1 MAETNSK
8 NRLFSA
14 DFETTTDI
22 NDCRVWAWAVTEIG
36 NPDYFVCGNSIDT
49 FFDFMEKSN
58 NATFYFHNLKF
69 DSEFIFV
76 WLFERGFIV
85 NKPVLTTDR
94 NGEEKYVTNEVEH
107 SFSTLI
113 SDKGQFYSVKII
125 FKKTKKQTVYVTIYD
140 SLKLLPFSVREVAK
154 GFGLPI
160 SKLHLDY
167 NTYREIGHVLTP
179 HEQDYIRNDVDIVS
193 RALKTLF
200 DEGMTKMTTAGNALF
215 NYKKI
220 IGENTFNKRFPQI
233 HCDDNIR
240 KTYKGGFTY
249 CPPAIRGLD
258 ITEGFV
264 LDVNSLY
271 PWAMYYCPL
280 PYGEPIYFEGEYQ
293 EDQFYPLYT
302 QKILASFKLK
312 ENHIP
317 TIAGKSNG
325 RFIPTEYVESS
336 WNPIDKIYE
345 KVELWLTSVDIELFK
360 EHYEIFEI
368 DYIDGWKFR
377 SSLTL
382 FRDYIDYWMGVKIQA
397 SKDGNKAMR
406 TLAKLMLNSL
416 YGKFGKN
423 PKTKS
428 KFPVY
433 NEGAISYEYGQEENG
448 KPIYIPV
455 ATFITAWA
463 RHKTITSAQK
473 VYHLFRY
480 ADTDSLH
487 LEIRLPD
494 EMKQMS
500 EKELE
505 NLTTKDLQRMGVDI
519 PDDFIVDPVQLGA
532 WKVEMIFHRARYIR
546 AKTYI
551 EDINTPDTWDSLQ
564 YDSKEFSEICE
575 ELEIDKKVLESYSS
589 YYDTAKLKITC
600 AGMPTGCY
608 QHVTWDNFHEGM
620 CYSGKLMPKHVK
632 GGIVLVDTDFTIKK
646 TNKRLTD
653 YLTKRERV
661 KEKEVSNVIQRMK
674 ELEKR
679 LDKKEKIC

>member
-1 MAETNSK
+1 MAETKAK

-14 DFETTTDI
+14 DFETTTDKD
-22 NDCRVWAWAVTEIG
+22 DCRVWAWSVTEIG
-36 NPDYFVCGNSIDT
+36 NPNYFVYGNSIDT

-69 DSEFIFV
+69 DSEFLFV
-76 WLFERGFIV
+76 WLFERGFTV
-85 NKPVLTTDR
+85 NKPELRETN
-94 NGEEKYVTNEVEH
+94 NGEQKYVTVENEH

-125 FKKTKKQTVYVTIYD
+125 FKKTKKQTTYATIYD
-140 SLKLLPFSVREVAK
+140 SLKLLPFSVRDVAK

-167 NTYREIGHVLTP
+167 NTYREIGHELTP
-179 HEQDYIRNDVDIVS
+179 REIDYIRNDVDIVS

-200 DEGMTKMTTAGNALF
+200 DEGMTKMTTAGNALY

-220 IGENTFNKRFPQI
+220 IGEREFNKRFPQL
-233 HCDDNIR
+233 HCDADIR

-249 CPPAIRGLD
+249 CPPKIRGHD
-258 ITEGFV
+258 VTEGIV

-280 PYGEPIYFEGEYQ
+280 PYGEPIFFDGQYTK
-293 EDQFYPLYT
+293 DDFYPLYT
-302 QKILASFKLK
+302 QRILASFKLK
-312 ENHIP
+312 DGYIP
-317 TIAGKSNG
+317 TIGGKSNS
-325 RFIPTEYVESS
+325 RFIATEYVESS
-336 WNPIDKIYE
+336 FNPITNIYD
-345 KVELWLTSVDIELFK
+345 KVELWLTSVDLEMFL

-377 SSLTL
+377 ASTTL

-397 SKDGNKAMR
+397 TIDGNKAMR

-423 PKTKS
+423 PKSRS
-428 KFPVY
+428 KYPVY
-433 NEGAISYEYGQEENG
+433 NDGAISYEYGEEENG

-455 ATFITAWA
+455 ASFITAWA
-463 RHKTITSAQK
+463 RYKTITSAQK
-473 VYHLFRY
+473 VYPYFRY

-487 LEIRLPD
+487 LEMKLPS
-494 EMKQMS
+494 KLKNMS
-500 EKELE
+500 VKDME
-505 NLTTKDLQRMGVDI
+505 NLTTKDLQEMGLPI
-519 PDDFIVDPVQLGA
+519 PHDFIVDPVELGA

-551 EDINTPDTWDSLQ
+551 EDVNTPETWECLP
-564 YDSKEFSEICE
+564 YNSKEFSEICDD
-575 ELEIDKKVLESYSS
+575 LEIDKSVLNNYKN
-589 YYDTAKLKITC
+589 YYDTSKLKITC
-600 AGMPTGCY
+600 AGMPTNCY
-608 QHVTWDNFHEGM
+608 QHVTWGNFHEGAS
-620 CYSGKLMPKHVK
+620 YSGKLMPKHVK

-646 TNKRLTD
+646 TNKRLVD
-653 YLTKRERV
+653 YLTKREKKR
-661 KEKEVSNVIQRMK
+661 KDEVSNVIKRMK
-674 ELEKR
+674 ELEKTS
-679 LDKKEKIC
+679 